1 MTKWTA
7 AQRKKF
13 IATMKRKKMD
23 KAIKG
28 EQEIPLEAIPDRPAK
43 KGAPKHVNGAMQM
56 HAEFDTRTGEL
67 SLLIG
72 SLRVPLRLR
81 QR

>member
-13 IATMKRKKMD
+13 IATMKRKRLEAKS
-23 KAIKG
+23 G
-28 EQEIPLEAIPDRPAK
+28 EIPLEAIPDRPAK

-56 HAEFDTRTGEL
+56 RAEFDTRTGEL